1 MHAKINF
8 GVDSHFK
15 EGDGVIYNWY
25 NGRGKISGKIIAAL
39 LFRVCYLSWTIEP
52 DEQQFLEHCRF

>member
-39 LFRVCYLSWTIEP
+39 LFRV
-52 DEQQFLEHCRF
+52 